1 MLVLLCWE
9 TQCYPRVVLYAVVII
24 ITRCRARDNSW
35 TIFFFIFIF
44 YFPITK
50 LFEKC
55 AYCFIERV
63 MVHISQYDGRI
74 WKGRWKQSWKLKV
87 WKCILKKIRNWVR
100 VSTWSSL
107 CIVDPVDWCRVLDV
121 TFFKLLLTVE
131 CWNQCRYVIEWCRVQ
146 TMTRLMPINVT
157 FIQLSHIQSLIV
169 KVTIMQTYL
178 KRMFYHCSKECIRF
192 I

>member
-35 TIFFFIFIF
+35 TLFYFLFLF

-63 MVHISQYDGRI
+63 MVHRSQYDGRN
-74 WKGRWKQSWKLKV
+74 LKREM
-87 WKCILKKIRNWVR
+87 KAILEIESLKMHFKNTRNWVR
-100 VSTWSSL
+100 VSTWSLL

-121 TFFKLLLTVE
+121 TFFKLLLTVD
-131 CWNQCRYVIEWCRVQ
+131 CWNQCRYVIEWCKVQ
-146 TMTRLMPINVT
+146 TMTRLMPINGT
-157 FIQLSHIQSLIV
+157 FLSHIQSLIV
-169 KVTIMQTYL
+169 KVTSMYTYL
-178 KRMFYHCSKECIRF
+178 KRMFYHCSKEFIRF

>member
-1 MLVLLCWE
+1 MAWRRYFNSNLTLVLLCWE

-35 TIFFFIFIF
+35 NIYIYIFIF
-44 YFPITK
+44 FQLQNFSKMCILLYRT
-50 LFEKC
+50 C
-55 AYCFIERV
+55 YGS
-63 MVHISQYDGRI
+63 HIAGI
-74 WKGRWKQSWKLKV
+74 WKGRWKQSWKLKL

-100 VSTWSSL
+100 VSTWSLL

-121 TFFKLLLTVE
+121 TFFKLLLTVD
-131 CWNQCRYVIEWCRVQ
+131 CWNQCRYVIEWCKVQ

-178 KRMFYHCSKECIRF
+178 
-192 I
+192 